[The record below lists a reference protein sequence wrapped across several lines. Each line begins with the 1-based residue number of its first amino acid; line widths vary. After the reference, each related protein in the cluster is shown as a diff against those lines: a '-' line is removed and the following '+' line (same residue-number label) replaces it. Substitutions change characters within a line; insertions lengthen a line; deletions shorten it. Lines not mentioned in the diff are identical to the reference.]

1 MIAQRLRYRR
11 GMVEAYIAPILR
23 VDAQDAPPV
32 DAKDVH
38 AEERRQDYG
47 LRQVLLPS
55 RRLR

>member
-1 MIAQRLRYRR
+1 
-11 GMVEAYIAPILR
+11 MVEAYIAPILR